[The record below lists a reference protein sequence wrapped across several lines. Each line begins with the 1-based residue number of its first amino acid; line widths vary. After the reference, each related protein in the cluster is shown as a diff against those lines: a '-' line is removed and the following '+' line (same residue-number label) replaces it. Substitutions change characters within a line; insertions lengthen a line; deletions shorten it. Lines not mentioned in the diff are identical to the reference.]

1 MNLLRCILVSMGI
14 TCNILTLSA
23 QQYTGMSGLIH
34 VPTAEMDKEGD
45 ARIGVHFLNRE
56 MTPNES
62 FFYNNG
68 KKYHTFSHYLS
79 FTPFSWMELGYTCT
93 LLRKKSKPSDSSIGH
108 YGLKD
113 RYFSLKLRPLK
124 EGKWWP
130 AIAVGCN
137 DFWDSRASVSG
148 EGGEL
153 YFGNLYAAASK
164 HFDIGL
170 HEVGVHVAYRHYRRK
185 YNKKW
190 DEPIGGIT
198 YCPSFARNL
207 RVIAEYTGN
216 EINVGADC
224 LLWRHLLLQVSLQD
238 GKYFSGGVCFCINLL

>member
-1 MNLLRCILVSMGI
+1 MNLLRCMLV
-14 TCNILTLSA
+14 TLGMTGCVLISSA

-45 ARIGVHFLNRE
+45 ARIGAHFLNRE
-56 MTPNES
+56 MTPDES
-62 FFYNNG
+62 YFYSNG
-68 KKYHTFSHYLS
+68 KKYHTFSHYISL
-79 FTPFSWMELGYTCT
+79 TPFSWIEVGYTCT
-93 LLRKKSKPSDSSIGH
+93 LLRKKSKPNDSSIGH
-108 YGLKD
+108 YGQKD

-153 YFGNLYAAASK
+153 YFGNLYVAASK
-164 HFDIGL
+164 HIDFGP
-170 HEVGVHVAYRHYRRK
+170 HEVGVHVAYRHYRRD

-190 DEPIGGIT
+190 DGAIGGIT
-198 YCPSFARNL
+198 YRPPFARNL
-207 RVIAEYTGN
+207 RVMAEYTGN
-216 EINVGADC
+216 EINAGVDC

-238 GKYFSGGVCFCINLL
+238 GKYFSGGLCFQMNLF